1 MNNIKL
7 MTQMIVFLTIFCIP
21 ILIVGCSDDEQP
33 ESLQFSIK
41 IQDGKLVSGSETF
54 KAKQGDTVSFNIES
68 DKDGTIHLHGYD
80 IKVSVDPIKS
90 SDMMLVADSTGSF
103 KIAMHPGSDMHH
115 DNHNSE
121 KDSEH
126 KHDKTDSHDIHGSL
140 FESELLETGDE
151 FSFSFGEDLT
161 GKMIKFHNHMNHEK
175 EGSIMVNSDSENS
188 GFFQIQ
194 VNESGFIP
202 VKISVKPGT
211 NVTWSNSGTK
221 RAKIVSGP
229 PPKIPGD
236 HAHEEDAEIILGSLE
251 IYPR

>member
-1 MNNIKL
+1 MKSIKL
-7 MTQMIVFLTIFCIP
+7 IKQMIFFLTIFCIP

-33 ESLQFSIK
+33 ESLQFSIN

-68 DKDGTIHLHGYD
+68 DKT
-80 IKVSVDPIKS
+80 DP
-90 SDMMLVADSTGSF
+90 
-103 KIAMHPGSDMHH
+103 
-115 DNHNSE
+115 
-121 KDSEH
+121 
-126 KHDKTDSHDIHGSL
+126 HDIHGSL
-140 FESELLETGDE
+140 FESELLEIGDK

-175 EGSIMVNSDSENS
+175 EGSIMVNNDSENS
-188 GFFQIQ
+188 DSFQIE

-229 PPKIPGD
+229 PPKMPGD
-236 HAHEEDAEIILGSLE
+236 HAHEEDDEIILGSLE